1 MNISKGNFQNIS
13 KGMETDFR
21 SENPNAI
28 QLLEENEVKYYN
40 DLHDFVNSN
49 HKKYFDKYVDVLE
62 RYDINVTFINW

>member
-1 MNISKGNFQNIS
+1 MNISKGNIQNIS